1 MAQRKWIPTV
11 MNMLEKCGMRSVD
24 IELELQ
30 KKFRHAP
37 SARSITATLN
47 GDIRFCQIGEDYN
60 FSLFKRKSHLVKV
73 WGLRGNKYSEMEPY
87 ERL

>member
-1 MAQRKWIPTV
+1 MTQRKWIPTV

-37 SARSITATLN
+37 SARSITAALN
-47 GDIRFCQIGEDYN
+47 GDMRFFQIGEAHN
-60 FSLFKRKSHLVKV
+60 CSLFKQKSHLVKV

>member
-11 MNMLEKCGMRSVD
+11 INMLEKSGMRSVD
-24 IELELQ
+24 IERELHD
-30 KKFRHAP
+30 KFRHAP
-37 SARSITATLN
+37 SARSITATLR
-47 GDIRFCQIGEDYN
+47 GDMRFCELGEDYN

-73 WGLRGNKYSEMEPY
+73 WGLRGMKYSEMEPY